1 MEDAL
6 DALNGAVERRGIAQI
21 AGHIFEGQ
29 IRNRAI
35 GARGAQKHAHF
46 VAASH
51 KLPCHVAAQEP
62 RRACDQRGH
71 ATFTPSSLAR
81 ASCSTRWPV
90 SSTVCAAFRSPL
102 TTGSTNLE
110 NNSHHMLPI
119 ILRASAELDCTA
131 AAIVPPGASVMPIP
145 STSDERKPRSTARI
159 S

>member
-51 KLPCHVAAQEP
+51 KLPCHVAAQEA
-62 RRACDQRGH
+62 RRPCDHRGH
-71 ATFTPSSLAR
+71 PPFTPSSFPPP
-81 ASCSTRWPV
+81 SSSTRCPF
-90 SSTVCAAFRSPL
+90 SSPL
-102 TTGSTNLE
+102 C
-110 NNSHHMLPI
+110 
-119 ILRASAELDCTA
+119 A
-131 AAIVPPGASVMPIP
+131 P
-145 STSDERKPRSTARI
+145 SL
-159 S
+159 